1 MKKFALTVIFAC
13 GLLLNPAA
21 AVQTS
26 LDKIVAIVDESVITE
41 RELELPNASWRIGS
55 NW

>member
-41 RELELPNASWRIGS
+41 RELES